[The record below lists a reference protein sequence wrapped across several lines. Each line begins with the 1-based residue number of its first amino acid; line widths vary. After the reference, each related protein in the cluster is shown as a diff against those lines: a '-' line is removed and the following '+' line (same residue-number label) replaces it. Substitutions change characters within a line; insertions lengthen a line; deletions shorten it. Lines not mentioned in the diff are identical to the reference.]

1 MIKTVHINMCL
12 IFGSYG
18 VWVFFKS
25 RECHHVNRAS
35 QDSTWHWSSWWVMQ
49 LTWWLIT
56 CIASFVA
63 T

>member
-1 MIKTVHINMCL
+1 MCL